1 MGRELYRIPLGSD
14 DSDWLVAQV
23 RDAIASADALDHL
36 AVLHLATPDRR
47 ASQLRRRVFDGGYGV
62 HYPAGSPERI
72 ARQLLS
78 EFEPKLQVRT
88 QVERDFD
95 FFAALSETLARR
107 NDRRRPGRPLV
118 NELLVAWKRLAQA
131 LPPAQRTPKR
141 LEALTAPL
149 GQRIPVLLGVVE
161 HYRKRLAATGCTD
174 PEDALWE
181 AAQRMPRWNFAPA
194 LVLVDDLD
202 RVSPARAAFLDA
214 LAGRAARCLFLL
226 RGSRDE
232 LTFLQQPH
240 EVQQALV
247 LDAGGRVAAAP
258 QLPPL
263 PGAAVLEAW
272 QSDASLAGGVEM
284 ISPASRA
291 AEVREAARFVRRAL
305 NDGAPPSGLCVAMP
319 STGAYAELISE
330 IFAAAAIPYDAPF
343 EATLD
348 QATPVAAILDLI
360 RAAHDGLDRTA
371 LMDAL
376 ASPYLAFGQ
385 ATHQEI
391 LGKVQSATLKGWVV
405 GGRNAQRDWLD
416 KLKLHCDE
424 QSLKWLQSVLVLLA
438 PFSRGSGLAADLAGA
453 VRDLLR
459 RSGATAIAQDDAA
472 GGTVHAA
479 TRALA
484 LHEFGRLLTEMQT
497 EFKRIG
503 NPSLRVSDFLRALG
517 EQTVARSV
525 RPPQA
530 RGERVRVLGLREL
543 RGARFQQ
550 VIVMGLTDT
559 DLPLSD
565 EDSMFLPAA
574 RQELLAHTAG
584 AAMAAE
590 LCAPIDTARQADYLF
605 AHALVAA
612 SGRLVLSLPQAQ
624 GDTPFVP
631 ATPLARL
638 KRCLGLD
645 KPPAALGPESP
656 TSDHE
661 LAREAARQLTRAES
675 SPGQRH
681 TLALDAALK
690 TGLHGRAIELARS
703 DMVAAPTEYDGA
715 VTALPGLQQRFS
727 ATADEQ
733 RHSFSPSQMDNYV
746 ECPQRFWARY
756 VMNAKPADEPTLD
769 TPPHAIG
776 TLLHTAFE
784 RYVLLLRR
792 EAGQPDVLDDPLK
805 RKPVHLLD
813 VADDE
818 SAARAAGYRLVG
830 DAFEQA
836 CAIEKTQGPFWEGVK
851 RQVRAGL
858 PGEPPAGL
866 GRGLLARFVDEE
878 IARAQQ
884 GIGVRFAEFDFG
896 KDNPPT
902 PESPDAVPQ
911 PIDLPLETGM
921 IRLMGSV
928 DRVDEGPDGLEIV
941 DYKTGGAR
949 TTAEVRDGEAFQ
961 LATYLAAIAKLTG
974 SKPRGMSYLLVPPQK
989 KVERKD
995 VTLLNR
1001 KPAFEVA
1008 KLVEEVLPRRLSR
1021 MMNAL
1026 STGVF
1031 VHLPFA
1037 SPGTPCRYCDYAGSC
1052 ARREDVIEERQL
1064 RKDGTPGAYLP
1075 DRELAVPQAEPA
1087 E

>member
-23 RDAIASADALDHL
+23 RNALASSDALDHL

-47 ASQLRRRVFDGGYGV
+47 ASQLRGRVFDGGFGV

-72 ARQLLS
+72 ARQLLA
-78 EFEPKLQVRT
+78 EFEPRLRMRT

-95 FFAALSETLARR
+95 FFAALTETLAQR

-118 NELLVAWKRLAQA
+118 NELLIAWKRLAQA
-131 LPPAQRTPKR
+131 LPPGQRTPER
-141 LEALTAPL
+141 LAALTAPL
-149 GQRIPVLLGVVE
+149 GERMPVLLGVME
-161 HYRKRLAATGCTD
+161 HYRKRLAATGCAD

-181 AAQRMPRWNFAPA
+181 VAQRMPRWNFAPA

-202 RVSPARAAFLDA
+202 RVSPARAAFLEA
-214 LAGRAARCLFLL
+214 LASRTGRCLFLL
-226 RGSRDE
+226 RGSRDD
-232 LTFLQQPH
+232 LPFLEQAH
-240 EVQQALV
+240 DVQQALV
-247 LDAGGRVAAAP
+247 LDAGGKVAATP
-258 QLPPL
+258 GLPL
-263 PGAAVLEAW
+263 LRGANVLEAW
-272 QSDASLAGGVEM
+272 HADAATTGIDV
-284 ISPASRA
+284 ICPATRA
-291 AEVREAARFVRRAL
+291 AEVREAARFVRRAM
-305 NDGAPPSGLCVAMP
+305 NDGTLPSALCVAMP
-319 STGAYAELISE
+319 STGAYADLISE
-330 IFAAAAIPYDAPF
+330 TFAAAGIPYDAPF

-348 QATPVAAILDLI
+348 QATPVAAILDLL

-385 ATHQEI
+385 SVPRES
-391 LGKVQSATLKGWVV
+391 LEKVQAATIEGWVV

-416 KLKLHCDE
+416 KLKPHCDAGAL
-424 QSLKWLQSVLVLLA
+424 SWLQSVLSLLA
-438 PFSRGSGLAADLAGA
+438 PFTRGGGHAADLAAA
-453 VRDLLR
+453 VTELLR
-459 RSGATAIAQDDAA
+459 KSGAAAIAHSDAA
-472 GGTVHAA
+472 GGSVHAA

-484 LHEFGRLLTEMQT
+484 LHEFGHLLSEMQA

-517 EQTVARSV
+517 EQALARSV

-543 RGARFQQ
+543 RGARFEQ
-550 VIVMGLTDT
+550 VIVLGLTDI

-584 AAMAAE
+584 AAMASE

-605 AHALVAA
+605 AHALISA
-612 SGRLVLSLPQAQ
+612 SKRLVLSLPQAQ

-638 KRCLGLD
+638 KRCVGLD
-645 KPPAALGPESP
+645 KLPAALGPELP

-661 LAREAARQLTRAES
+661 LARQAARQLARAES
-675 SPGQRH
+675 GTAPGH
-681 TLALDAALK
+681 ALALDDALK

-715 VTALPGLQQRFS
+715 VIALPGLQQSFS
-727 ATADEQ
+727 ATAGEL

-746 ECPQRFWARY
+746 ECPQRFWSRY
-756 VMNAKPADEPTLD
+756 VMRAKPPDEPTLD

-776 TLLHTAFE
+776 TLLHTTFE

-792 EAGQPDVLDDPLK
+792 EAGQPDVLPDPVT

-813 VADDE
+813 VAADE
-818 SAARAAGYRLVG
+818 NAAREAGYRLIG
-830 DAFEQA
+830 EAFAQA
-836 CAIEKTQGPFWEGVK
+836 CVIEKTQGPFWEGVK

-858 PGEPPAGL
+858 PGEPQAGL
-866 GRGLLARFVDEE
+866 GRGLLARFIDEE

-884 GIGVRFAEFDFG
+884 GIGVRFVEFDFG
-896 KDNPPT
+896 KGNPPA
-902 PESPDAVPQ
+902 PDSPDAVPQ

-941 DYKTGGAR
+941 DYKTGGAKS
-949 TTAEVRDGEAFQ
+949 TAEVRDGEAFQ

-974 SKPRGMSYLLVPPQK
+974 SKPRGMSYLLVPAQK

-995 VTLLNR
+995 VTLLNK
-1001 KPAFEVA
+1001 KPAFEVTR
-1008 KLVEEVLPRRLSR
+1008 LVDEVLPQRLSR

-1037 SPGTPCRYCDYAGSC
+1037 SPGAPCRYCDYAGSC
-1052 ARREDVIEERQL
+1052 ARRDDVIEERQQ
-1064 RKDGTPGAYLP
+1064 RQDGTPGAYLP
-1075 DRELAVPQAEPA
+1075 DAELAE
-1087 E
+1087 